1 MNPMGDGI
9 KQENEYYK
17 DLYEKERLKNAELT
31 EKLVDAEAKVADLN
45 YKMDKLRNSLGVVA
59 PGDEGPVRAM
69 VQLAEKIGV
78 CLLGGE
84 EYNKLH
90 DSVMIVAGLHDLGKA
105 GAFGKPFYVPNM
117 IQDGRPTKKDPE
129 QKYKQSEK
137 KPWERNK
144 ELAAIGHA
152 ERSVVMAMREIE
164 LTEDEWF
171 AIRYH
176 DGLYERANSELIG
189 HETPLMMILHWADM
203 WASRILETKTGSTE
217 EKGE

>member
-1 MNPMGDGI
+1 MAETLDS
-9 KQENEYYK
+9 KQYVVDRLLATKREGME
-17 DLYEKERLKNAELT
+17 DLIADMEDLGFFEAPASGGNHLASKYG
-31 EKLVDAEAKVADLN
+31 LVYHTRHVME
-45 YKMDKLRNSLGVVA
+45 M
-59 PGDEGPVRAM
+59 
-69 VQLAEKIGV
+69 AEKIGV